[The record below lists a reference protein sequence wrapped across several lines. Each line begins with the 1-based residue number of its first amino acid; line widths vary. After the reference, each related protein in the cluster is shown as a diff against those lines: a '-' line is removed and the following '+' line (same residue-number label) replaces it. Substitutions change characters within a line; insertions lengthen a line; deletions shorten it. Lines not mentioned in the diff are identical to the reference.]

1 MFLFKTVFKKDIIYL
16 RRYYINTIF
25 SILLLIILMG
35 IAIYGYKYIN
45 PNSDNSLSLIS
56 GYIIWIF
63 MSSIVSNIATKITN
77 EANLG
82 TLEQLYINS
91 KNFYATI
98 IMQSISVVVVN
109 LCQMILFIIVAIL
122 VQFIPFSIGIN
133 FLKSIPILCIGLPSL
148 WGVGLI
154 LASLSLRYKNINSI
168 SSAVITIFFAIISY
182 YSVANYN
189 WSFILIPF
197 ATASNYAY
205 SVICGTPHIGFNI
218 VMLVEIAINSFIY
231 FTIGIIFFKIYE
243 YFSKKNA
250 TFGTH

>member
-154 LASLSLRYKNINSI
+154 LASLSLRYK
-168 SSAVITIFFAIISY
+168 
-182 YSVANYN
+182 
-189 WSFILIPF
+189 ILTQYLAP
-197 ATASNYAY
+197 S
-205 SVICGTPHIGFNI
+205 
-218 VMLVEIAINSFIY
+218 
-231 FTIGIIFFKIYE
+231 
-243 YFSKKNA
+243 
-250 TFGTH
+250 